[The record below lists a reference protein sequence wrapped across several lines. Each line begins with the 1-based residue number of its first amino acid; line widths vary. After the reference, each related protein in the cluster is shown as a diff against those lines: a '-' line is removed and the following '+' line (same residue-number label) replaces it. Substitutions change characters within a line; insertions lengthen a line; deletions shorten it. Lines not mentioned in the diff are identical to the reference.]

1 MFPVATLRHCVAHN
15 RRAASFHT
23 VIAQVPGSV
32 TDGRYAFTNPGGP
45 SGVPGSAPR
54 IPRQTGALLGASAAR
69 TFTMALEEAD
79 PDLTGDSFL
88 AALETSNTTTL
99 PSTTIREPKPSCAWR
114 EVIRFE

>member
-1 MFPVATLRHCVAHN
+1 
-15 RRAASFHT
+15 
-23 VIAQVPGSV
+23 
-32 TDGRYAFTNPGGP
+32 
-45 SGVPGSAPR
+45 
-54 IPRQTGALLGASAAR
+54 
-69 TFTMALEEAD
+69 MALEEAD